1 MWGRAPDLTG
11 LRWCGALQTY
21 LTDGQPLAGEDSP
34 MAELLT
40 QKASVMDREL
50 TYERPDGSRIHVL
63 ANLEP
68 RFGPDGTFLGGI
80 NCFQDI
86 TARKKEEERAR
97 QAELFSRLIFDT
109 TPDCIKVV
117 SRDGLLVQM
126 NQSGIE
132 MVEGGCID
140 EIVGKPV
147 ADLVLPEFRDEWLA
161 NHARVCAGEKLAW
174 EFDIRGLHGTT
185 RKMSTHAAPIEMPDG
200 SIAQLAITRDATK
213 RKNNELRIRESE
225 HQLRELLDALPAAV
239 YTTDTEGRIKYF
251 NQAAEA
257 LAGRTPTTGDRWS
270 VSWKLSNPDG
280 SDLPLDACPL
290 AITLKTGETVRG
302 QEMLSERPDGSRVW
316 LMPYPTPLHDSTGQ
330 LTGAVN
336 MLVDVTEIRR
346 AEREQKLLID
356 ELNHRVKNTLASV
369 QSFVSLTARDSTN
382 VESYR
387 RALEGRIMAMSR
399 AHDQLSRSKWTFA
412 RLAPLVEAELGAYQ
426 KTNSIVVDGPSI
438 EIEPRTALILSM
450 AIHELATNASKYG
463 ALSIPD
469 GKVEVVWRL
478 REGEAEAPEL
488 RITWREIGG
497 PIVKPPD
504 RKGFGSLLLQRGVP
518 AEVGGRTT
526 IDYAEDGLVCDI
538 EIALKHE

>member
-1 MWGRAPDLTG
+1 MPFLEELGKGSQSFTKFLDALPIGICACNAEGKVVYYNGQAARMWGRAPDLTG

-185 RKMSTHAAPIEMPDG
+185 RKMSTHAAPIEKPDQVFQSG
-200 SIAQLAITRDATK
+200 GRSARGPHPDHWRPL
-213 RKNNELRIRESE
+213 E
-225 HQLRELLDALPAAV
+225 RELEALQSGRVGPAARRLPAR
-239 YTTDTEGRIKYF
+239 DH
-251 NQAAEA
+251 AEDRRNGA
-257 LAGRTPTTGDRWS
+257 WTG
-270 VSWKLSNPDG
+270 N
-280 SDLPLDACPL
+280 
-290 AITLKTGETVRG
+290 
-302 QEMLSERPDGSRVW
+302 
-316 LMPYPTPLHDSTGQ
+316 
-330 LTGAVN
+330 
-336 MLVDVTEIRR
+336 
-346 AEREQKLLID
+346 AER
-356 ELNHRVKNTLASV
+356 A
-369 QSFVSLTARDSTN
+369 A
-382 VESYR
+382 
-387 RALEGRIMAMSR
+387 G
-399 AHDQLSRSKWTFA
+399 WFA
-412 RLAPLVEAELGAYQ
+412 RLADAIPDAIARF
-426 KTNSIVVDGPSI
+426 DGPTYGRRQHAGRCDRNP
-438 EIEPRTALILSM
+438 PR
-450 AIHELATNASKYG
+450 
-463 ALSIPD
+463 
-469 GKVEVVWRL
+469 
-478 REGEAEAPEL
+478 
-488 RITWREIGG
+488 
-497 PIVKPPD
+497 
-504 RKGFGSLLLQRGVP
+504 
-518 AEVGGRTT
+518 
-526 IDYAEDGLVCDI
+526 
-538 EIALKHE
+538 